1 MIFCKVEVALISLV
15 RNSFDQ
21 FRVASGLSLNLDKS
35 SMFLCGVE
43 PDTKLQL
50 IGALG
55 YREGKLRVRYLRV
68 PLITKKLSSY
78 DCLILMDRLMA
89 KARSWLNRY
98 LSYAGR
104 LQLLNSILFFLFR
117 CIGLLFL
124 FFLRL
129 LLRK

>member
-104 LQLLNSILFFLFR
+104 LQLLNSILFFF
-117 CIGLLFL
+117 I
-124 FFLRL
+124 
-129 LLRK
+129 

>member
-104 LQLLNSILFFLFR
+104 LQLLNSILFFFYLGVLVFS
-117 CIGLLFL
+117 FYS
-124 FFLRL
+124 F
-129 LLRK
+129 